1 MLLFWGLGFILESS
15 RERSSPLIF
24 PQWFNPVVQS
34 CPAVQL
40 SPSCPVVIGSLLFG
54 WCLRLDC
61 TTCLP
66 YDGSVQTAPQPLSGA
81 LCVLCRSQTIL
92 LLSQENRDILPAS
105 IFGLN
110 TLNYDRQRKEPYWS
124 CVKIKKT
131 TMHSVNGKSTKNV
144 FIDGWKQITSTSN
157 MIELWNGDF
166 FLNKVSQDELFLWKS
181 CEWWERGNSEDS
193 VARAPSRCPKFPS
206 PCAIVLWLSKTHSFV
221 SCCYIF

>member
-1 MLLFWGLGFILESS
+1 MICHLT
-15 RERSSPLIF
+15 
-24 PQWFNPVVQS
+24 
-34 CPAVQL
+34 QL
-40 SPSCPVVIGSLLFG
+40 SSCPVVIGFLLVR

-81 LCVLCRSQTIL
+81 LCVLCWSQTIL

-166 FLNKVSQDELFLWKS
+166 FLNKVLQDEHLTIPVKIMWMVGT
-181 CEWWERGNSEDS
+181 WEQWRRCS
-193 VARAPSRCPKFPS
+193 AR
-206 PCAIVLWLSKTHSFV
+206 SKQV
-221 SCCYIF
+221 SQISLTLCHCSLTG

>member
-1 MLLFWGLGFILESS
+1 MQKRKSQTNHILVFFIINENSPMSS
-15 RERSSPLIF
+15 LCYYFEALASFQNPPGKEVRHLSSLHDLT
-24 PQWFNPVVQS
+24 
-34 CPAVQL
+34 QL
-40 SPSCPVVIGSLLFG
+40 SSCPVVIGSLLFG

-157 MIELWNGDF
+157 MIEL
-166 FLNKVSQDELFLWKS
+166 
-181 CEWWERGNSEDS
+181 
-193 VARAPSRCPKFPS
+193 
-206 PCAIVLWLSKTHSFV
+206 
-221 SCCYIF
+221 